1 MLIPKLVAQI
11 FPYGESPNGNF
22 FASLPDS
29 IWGSPY
35 GNGDPHM
42 VIITIWGFFLGS
54 PNGNESPYGN
64 GLVTELSP
72 YGNGYPLP
80 YGDPH
85 MVTGSSDSSSP
96 YGNGDPHME
105 TGMHSGFSDPRYHTG
120 IPIW

>member
-1 MLIPKLVAQI
+1 MVT
-11 FPYGESPNGNF
+11 
-22 FASLPDS
+22 
-29 IWGSPY
+29 GSPY
-35 GNGDPHM
+35 GNYYH
-42 VIITIWGFFLGS
+42 LGIFS
-54 PNGNESPYGN
+54 RIPKLKQSPYGN

-105 TGMHSGFSDPRYHTG
+105 TGMHNGFSDPRYHTG

>member
-1 MLIPKLVAQI
+1 MVI
-11 FPYGESPNGNF
+11 F
-22 FASLPDS
+22 
-29 IWGSPY
+29 WR
-35 GNGDPHM
+35 DPHM
-42 VIITIWGFFLGS
+42 VTGTPYGNHYHLGIFS
-54 PNGNESPYGN
+54 RIPKLKQSPYGN

-85 MVTGSSDSSSP
+85 MVTGSSESSSP

-105 TGMHSGFSDPRYHTG
+105 TGMHNGFGDPRYHMG

>member
-1 MLIPKLVAQI
+1 MGTNIYMLIPKLDAVK

-22 FASLPDS
+22 LASLPVS
-29 IWGSPY
+29 IRGSPY
-35 GNGDPHM
+35 GNYYH
-42 VIITIWGFFLGS
+42 LGIFS
-54 PNGNESPYGN
+54 RIPKLKQSPYGN

-105 TGMHSGFSDPRYHTG
+105 AGMHN
-120 IPIW
+120 